1 MTNCNG
7 TLADRCLERYIQGNL
22 PEREA
27 REFEEHFFD
36 CPECLAQVQA
46 MEAVTAGLAR
56 HPVKIAKAPIP
67 WPTRA
72 GALVAIAAMLLVGI
86 LSYRSF
92 QPKAAQPAVAVSPK
106 PSPISPQPPSSTQPS
121 SPLSASNALSQL
133 ADLTLPAFHAPSLR
147 GQSENLHFESG
158 MKAYSAHDCQGA
170 EKALS
175 QVPAQDDEALA
186 AQFYTGACQMHG
198 GELAAAQATLR
209 KVDAA
214 GDSPEQEA
222 ALYYLAQIALAREDS
237 TAARHYLARTISLHG
252 DFEQRAR
259 LELNK
264 VK

>member
-1 MTNCNG
+1 MTNCIG

-22 PEREA
+22 PEHEA

-67 WPTRA
+67 WPVRA
-72 GALVAIAAMLLVGI
+72 GVLVAIAATLLIGI
-86 LSYRSF
+86 VSF
-92 QPKAAQPAVAVSPK
+92 RTFLPKAAQPAVAVSSK
-106 PSPISPQPPSSTQPS
+106 PGPVSPQPVTSPQLASPSSV
-121 SPLSASNALSQL
+121 SNAPAQL
-133 ADLTLPAFHAPSLR
+133 ADLTLPAFRAPSLR
-147 GQSENLHFESG
+147 GESENLHFEAG
-158 MKAYSAHDCQGA
+158 MKAYAAQDCQGA
-170 EKALS
+170 QKALS
-175 QVPAQDDEALA
+175 QVAPQDEEALA
-186 AQFYTGACQMHG
+186 AQFYTGVCQMHD

-222 ALYYLAQIALAREDS
+222 ALYYLAQVALARQDS
-237 TAARHYLARTISLHG
+237 AAARHYLARTISLHG

-259 LELNK
+259 VELNK